1 MSRPKSRSPAP
12 WVALA
17 CLGLMAATADARS
30 LFTFG
35 YTDTMGSF
43 DGGSS
48 YTLSSN
54 NVTAGDVTRL
64 VPTPISAIFRPSFA
78 ATAADFSLTMN
89 VGEIDNNT
97 WSGSGSFTI
106 TDADGDTIVG
116 DISGR
121 WHRLTGNESAFTG
134 TIRQTTLNGETFDGT
149 HGGSFSM
156 DTSDIGNEPFNGA
169 ITILKAGG
177 WFSNGAFSEA
187 VALAQGTIIPA
198 PGAAVLGLLGITLM
212 QAVRRRKAAA

>member
-1 MSRPKSRSPAP
+1 MSRPKNRSPAL

-17 CLGLMAATADARS
+17 ALGLMAATADARS

-35 YTDTMGSF
+35 YTDTVGNY

-48 YTLSSN
+48 YTIHSTSDS
-54 NVTAGDVTRL
+54 AGDVTRRM
-64 VPTPISAIFRPSFA
+64 PTAI
-78 ATAADFSLTMN
+78 TADFDAGYTNLGADFTLTMT
-89 VGEIDNNT
+89 VAEINST
-97 WSGSGSFTI
+97 TYSGTGSFII
-106 TDADGDTIVG
+106 TDANGDTIVG

-121 WHRLTGNESAFTG
+121 WHRLTANESAFTG
-134 TIRQTTLNGETFDGT
+134 TIRHAFLNGETFDGT

-156 DTSDIGNEPFNGA
+156 DTDGYGEEPLNGA
-169 ITILKAGG
+169 ITVLKAGG
-177 WFSNGAFSEA
+177 WFGSGVFSDS
-187 VALAQGTIIPA
+187 VALVQGTIIPA